1 MAGAD
6 GKGRFMIVI
15 NPSPDAPTDTTYKPT
30 AHLIAQLT
38 VAGHTIHKGHAGDFT
53 VCKYGMTRYCK
64 DFAELQ
70 AFSKQLGV
78 TP

>member
-6 GKGRFMIVI
+6 GKGRFMSVI
-15 NPSPDAPTDTTYKPT
+15 NPSPNIPTYKPT

-78 TP
+78 TQ